1 MRIVIIL
8 VYRFENPAAE
18 GIVFFEV
25 APEATFGEVVA
36 EHIFVEVAFFNT
48 TTNRDCD
55 TPPYLIGRYGNGSLH
70 DFAEGFRLV
79 DGLLDFFGRGLLVE
93 HFL

>member
-1 MRIVIIL
+1 MMKITPNIMRIVIIL

-36 EHIFVEVAFFNT
+36 EHIFVEVAHRAHVENHCLRVDERT
-48 TTNRDCD
+48 CVEVEVV
-55 TPPYLIGRYGNGSLH
+55 GRSEVH
-70 DFAEGFRLV
+70 DVGV
-79 DGLLDFFGRGLLVE
+79 DYGLLACG
-93 HFL
+93 